1 MSTPPTNIVVTRK
14 RVTSRAVDRSPAST
28 RAVPTTATA
37 ASAPWSSPP
46 LRRVIRASTRRTL
59 SSAAWTGGHAGVAAQ
74 HVRLAQCG
82 AQVVAGR
89 DALLGG
95 AAWSVQAASSTTLR
109 SATWGSSRRTTQY
122 VANPVSGKRKA
133 AGHQARLATTQ
144 SGPEARRVRT
154 ACHTPQRISWP
165 TSHVSSSMRSSTS
178 PTACS
183 DSSESGWAIAASSR
197 SARSLPSARSH
208 TVAQIVLA
216 TVSMTAPPTTHSAS
230 STTSVEV
237 ACSASRPATI
247 DPRDAA
253 TAPSRDIVKHTTVR
267 GRRTRR
273 QSTGTRSAGIPR
285 TPKGPVLARAPRL
298 VVRQPGHRHNP

>member
-1 MSTPPTNIVVTRK
+1 MRALRRSTCAWPSAVR
-14 RVTSRAVDRSPAST
+14 RSSRAATPSSVD
-28 RAVPTTATA
+28 
-37 ASAPWSSPP
+37 
-46 LRRVIRASTRRTL
+46 
-59 SSAAWTGGHAGVAAQ
+59 
-74 HVRLAQCG
+74 
-82 AQVVAGR
+82 
-89 DALLGG
+89 

-122 VANPVSGKRKA
+122 VAKPVSGKRTA
-133 AGHQARLATTQ
+133 AGHQARVATTQ

-165 TSHVSSSMRSSTS
+165 TSQVSSSMRSSTS

-183 DSSESGWAIAASSR
+183 DSSDSGWAIAASSR
-197 SARSLPSARSH
+197 SARSVPSARSH

-216 TVSMTAPPTTHSAS
+216 TVSMTAPPTTHGAS

-253 TAPSRDIVKHTTVR
+253 TAPNRDIVKHTTV
-267 GRRTRR
+267 
-273 QSTGTRSAGIPR
+273 SGTTDAAPVDGDPVLRHTPIPR
-285 TPKGPVLARAPRL
+285 GPVRRRAPC
-298 VVRQPGHRHNP
+298 VVVPHPGDRHNP